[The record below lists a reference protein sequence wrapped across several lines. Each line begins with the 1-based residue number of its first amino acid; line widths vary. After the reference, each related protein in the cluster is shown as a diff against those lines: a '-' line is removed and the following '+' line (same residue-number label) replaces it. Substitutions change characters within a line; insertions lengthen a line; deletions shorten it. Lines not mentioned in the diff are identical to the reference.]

1 MALCST
7 FPMLPIRASTP
18 KKKSPVPNWVEEGLI
33 VLRQVASRNEQT
45 PAWKLRQKE
54 RSLSKSAQAIN
65 RYYRK
70 MVRSLGRKDGP
81 ATRRSSVDD
90 LLLPLEERP

>member
-7 FPMLPIRASTP
+7 FLMLPIRASTP
-18 KKKSPVPNWVEEGLI
+18 KKKSLVPNWIEKGLI
-33 VLRQVASRNEQT
+33 VLRQVASRDEQT
-45 PAWKLRQKE
+45 PEWKLCQKE

-70 MVRSLGRKDGP
+70 TVRSLGRKDGP
-81 ATRRSSVDD
+81 ATCRSSGDD
-90 LLLPLEERP
+90 LLLPLDERP